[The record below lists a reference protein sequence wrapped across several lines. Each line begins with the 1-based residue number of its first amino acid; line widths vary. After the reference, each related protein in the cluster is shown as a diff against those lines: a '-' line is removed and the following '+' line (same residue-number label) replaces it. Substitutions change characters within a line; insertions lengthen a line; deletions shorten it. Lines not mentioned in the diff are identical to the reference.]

1 MTDLHKQT
9 LSLLA
14 YLFLRHDR
22 LDQATILYQ
31 ALHRLYPEDAV
42 LAASLAYVRLE
53 QGDHAGALEL
63 AESAGLAASGP
74 LASGLD
80 LIRAR
85 ALHGLDQK
93 DEAWKAM
100 RRTITDAGGR
110 T

>member
-22 LDQATILYQ
+22 LNHAAILYQ

-42 LAASLAYVRLE
+42 FAASLAYVRLE
-53 QGDHAGALEL
+53 QGDHAAALEL
-63 AESAGLAASGP
+63 ADSTRRPASGT
-74 LASGLD
+74 LASGLE

-85 ALHGLDQK
+85 ALQGLDQK

-100 RRTITDAGGR
+100 RRVIIDAGAR
-110 T
+110 A

>member
-22 LDQATILYQ
+22 LDHAAILYQ

-42 LAASLAYVRLE
+42 YAASLAYVRLE
-53 QGDHAGALEL
+53 QGDHAGALDMVV
-63 AESAGLAASGP
+63 SAGRLASGP
-74 LASGLD
+74 LASGLE

-100 RRTITDAGGR
+100 RRIIIDAGGR
-110 T
+110 G